1 MSKKNDPFKSVTIRS
16 RKAKKFL
23 EKLDETHERWGK
35 GEVWVFRGQNDATWE
50 LKPSLFRDWDK
61 DTYGSYEIALIDNF
75 IRNANVANLPIPN
88 NSLDYI
94 DEGKPTL
101 RTLQG
106 EKGEI
111 TYDFSHPA
119 FAIARHSGI
128 PTRLLDFTY
137 NSLIAAYFAA
147 NTDKL
152 CEKLKLSS
160 EIKAKYFDKCLRA
173 FKNTDA
179 IIEIIEKY
187 LADPCVIKMTELPKN
202 IAVWAIRVRD
212 LKETSFQLLDH
223 PYTQIMPLRSQM
235 GVFLCDT
242 DFDEEKVQKDKSWTS
257 FNAKLAKLA
266 KTKSIYKLTL
276 SFSEISDLQI
286 LLAQK
291 RIYPMFVKPSYEEV
305 AKMTLARMAL
315 RIRSHKKSHRENKK

>member
-23 EKLDETHERWGK
+23 EKLDETHERWK

-88 NSLDYI
+88 NSLDYYI
-94 DEGKPTL
+94 DEAKPTL

-111 TYDFSHPA
+111 TYDFSHAA

-128 PTRLLDFTY
+128 PARLLDFTY
-137 NSLIAAYFAA
+137 NPLIAAYFAA
-147 NTDKL
+147 NIDKL
-152 CEKLKLSS
+152 YEKLDLSS

-179 IIEIIEKY
+179 ILEIIEKY
-187 LADPCVIKMTELPKN
+187 LADPCVIKITEPKN
-202 IAVWAIRVRD
+202 IVVWAIRVRD
-212 LKETSFQLLDH
+212 LKETTFQLLDH
-223 PYTQIMPLRSQM
+223 PYTQILPLRSQM

-242 DFDEEKVQKDKSWTS
+242 DSDEEKVQKGKSWTS
-257 FNAKLAKLA
+257 FNAKLATLV

-276 SFSEISDLQI
+276 PFSEIPDLQI

-291 RIYPMFVKPSYEEV
+291 RIYPMFIQPSYEEV

-315 RIRSHKKSHRENKK
+315 RIRSHKKSHKENKE